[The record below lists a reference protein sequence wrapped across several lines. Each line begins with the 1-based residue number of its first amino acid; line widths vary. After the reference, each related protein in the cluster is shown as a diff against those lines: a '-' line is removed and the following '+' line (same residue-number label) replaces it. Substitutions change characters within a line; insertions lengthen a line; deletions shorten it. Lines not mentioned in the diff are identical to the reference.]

1 MKLIEMII
9 ITLQITSFISAKKRR
24 RQHDSEP
31 DESIENLL
39 YFKDCKHKNEKPVQM
54 VSLKASPIS
63 TTPPPRID
71 PVCPC
76 PRMCCS
82 MCCDCT
88 APQPFMGRQMSP
100 LQTPME
106 PMQAAPQ
113 QPSPPQMF
121 PHMQQPQM
129 PQMVRPNKR
138 KPNMMG
144 HPNPNPQIPMFPP
157 IGSRRELGGFTR
169 ENIKNLISH
178 DQDIKK
184 ILKDLVRVTM
194 TKVDLVEAVN
204 ARRNMELHKY
214 TTTTPVARDDED
226 EYID

>member
-1 MKLIEMII
+1 MELIELII
-9 ITLQITSFISAKKRR
+9 ITLQIASTFSKKRH

-39 YFKDCKHKNEKPVQM
+39 YFKDCKHKNEATVVPVM
-54 VSLKASPIS
+54 LSVTEPPP
-63 TTPPPRID
+63 PPPRRD

-88 APQPFMGRQMSP
+88 GPEPMIGRQLSP
-100 LQTPME
+100 LQMS
-106 PMQAAPQ
+106 MQSLQ
-113 QPSPPQMF
+113 QPQSPSQMMS
-121 PHMQQPQM
+121 HMQQPQM
-129 PQMVRPNKR
+129 PPMVRPNKR

-144 HPNPNPQIPMFPP
+144 RPNAQIPLLPP

-214 TTTTPVARDDED
+214 TTTTPITRDDDED
-226 EYID
+226 YVD